1 MTTIAIGTGPRR
13 RLLGG
18 VLAAL
23 AGLLVLCAVARPGAA
38 QTADDPAHFVRDFG
52 ERAVAMLA
60 DPTLAPDQRRDAFR
74 RMLVADFDI
83 EATGR
88 FVLGRA
94 WRGASEA
101 QRAEY
106 LALFEGLI
114 VATYAS
120 RLESYGGESLA
131 VDGLRSRD
139 DKRAVVATRILRAEG
154 APIQV
159 DWRLRRLGPSWR
171 IVDVVVEGV
180 SMAITQRSEFKS
192 ALRASGGKI
201 EGLLAKLREKAAPI
215 KSASAAG
222 AKGAL

>member
-1 MTTIAIGTGPRR
+1 MTTIAFSSSPRR
-13 RLLGG
+13 GLLRA

-23 AGLLVLCAVARPGAA
+23 AGLLVLCAIARPGGA
-38 QTADDPAHFVRDFG
+38 QTAGDPAHFVRDFG

-60 DPTLAPDQRRDAFR
+60 DPSLAPDQRREAFR
-74 RMLVADFDI
+74 RMLVEDFDI

-94 WRGASEA
+94 WRGASES

-106 LALFEGLI
+106 LALFEDMI
-114 VATYAS
+114 VATYA
-120 RLESYGGESLA
+120 RQLESYGGESLA
-131 VDGLRSRD
+131 VDGLRSSD
-139 DKRAVVATRILRAEG
+139 EKQAVVATRILRAEG

-159 DWRLRRLGPSWR
+159 DWRLRRLGQSWR

-180 SMAITQRSEFKS
+180 SMAITQRSEFAS

-201 EGLLAKLREKAAPI
+201 EGLLAKLRERAEPI
-215 KSASAAG
+215 KSASATG
-222 AKGAL
+222 TKGAL